1 MYKSNYKFVGSNYI
15 DGASTKE
22 VAKRVRTELK
32 NQFPNCKFSVTKT
45 INTISIALMQT
56 DFEIVKQEENYED
69 IGFNYV
75 YIKENIFLTD
85 KAKEL
90 LQTAFSLLESYNF
103 DNSDSMTDY
112 FHQNFYSYL
121 RIGKWD
127 KPFTVK
133 N

>member
-1 MYKSNYKFVGSNYI
+1 MNKFTGSNYI
-15 DGASTKE
+15 EGASTKE
-22 VAKRVRTELK
+22 IAKRIRNELK
-32 NQFPNCKFSVTKT
+32 TQFPNCKFSVTKT
-45 INTISIALMQT
+45 INSISVALMQT
-56 DFEIVKQEENYED
+56 DFKIVKQEKNYRNISFD
-69 IGFNYV
+69 YAFL
-75 YIKENIFLTD
+75 KESIFLTD

-103 DNSDSMTDY
+103 DNSDSMTDS
-112 FHQNFYSYL
+112 FHLNFYSYL